1 MDLKPGDSYA
11 TAGER
16 RLRVIYIAGTSHSGS
31 TLLNLMLNAHPEIFS
46 VGEALHLNRKLTVK
60 NIPERRYA
68 PCTCGAP
75 SLWKCEFWSRVDEY
89 TQKTIGKSLIDL
101 NMLDQRP
108 LESTQA
114 PNALVFKAISNV
126 SGKKFVVD
134 SSKLPRRLSH
144 LMCLDEI
151 NVYPVHLIRDPKG
164 QIHSVRRKH
173 GGFLKHIFRYEL
185 VHSQIHRILR
195 FVPHSV
201 VRYEDLVVDPEPTL
215 RSILEPLGL
224 TFDPRQLAWAEAV
237 KHDVAGNH
245 IRFNDK
251 SELVLDET
259 WKRNLSSIQR
269 IAINVGTLF
278 SRRSMLR
285 TGYVH
290 GKRLRP
296 VNVP

>member
-1 MDLKPGDSYA
+1 
-11 TAGER
+11 
-16 RLRVIYIAGTSHSGS
+16 
-31 TLLNLMLNAHPEIFS
+31 
-46 VGEALHLNRKLTVK
+46 
-60 NIPERRYA
+60 
-68 PCTCGAP
+68 
-75 SLWKCEFWSRVDEY
+75 
-89 TQKTIGKSLIDL
+89 
-101 NMLDQRP
+101 
-108 LESTQA
+108 
-114 PNALVFKAISNV
+114 
-126 SGKKFVVD
+126 
-134 SSKLPRRLSH
+134 
-144 LMCLDEI
+144 
-151 NVYPVHLIRDPKG
+151 
-164 QIHSVRRKH
+164 
-173 GGFLKHIFRYEL
+173 
-185 VHSQIHRILR
+185 
-195 FVPHSV
+195 VPHSV